1 MSRESL
7 EKSQGLN
14 AYRKREINSILT
26 ETYYIMM
33 GTVCFYMCVFV
44 CTHMCGCSY
53 VCVYSCR
60 CVYLRVCVCVCVCVC
75 VSVCVCVCVCV
86 CVGLISTLRVLCQS
100 LSTVFG
106 NQACSFL
113 ETQ

>member
-60 CVYLRVCVCVCVCVC
+60 CVYLRVCVYRPDIN
-75 VSVCVCVCVCV
+75 
-86 CVGLISTLRVLCQS
+86 L
-100 LSTVFG
+100 
-106 NQACSFL
+106 ACSLPESVHFIWKPGVIFS
-113 ETQ
+113 

>member
-60 CVYLRVCVCVCVCVC
+60 CVYLRVCVCVCVCV
-75 VSVCVCVCVCV
+75 SVCVCVCVCV
-86 CVGLISTLRVLCQS
+86 YRPDINL
-100 LSTVFG
+100 
-106 NQACSFL
+106 ACSLPESVHFIWKPGVFFS
-113 ETQ
+113 